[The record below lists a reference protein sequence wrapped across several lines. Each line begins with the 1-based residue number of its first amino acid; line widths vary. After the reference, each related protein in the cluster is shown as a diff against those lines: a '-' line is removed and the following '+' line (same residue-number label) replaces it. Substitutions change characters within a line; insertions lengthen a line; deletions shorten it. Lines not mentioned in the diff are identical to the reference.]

1 MSKKKTKQAAG
12 SAPATLADA
21 TLSGMTR
28 PAGPNFWES
37 TLAPLLDRRALAIAI
52 CLVVLACLRIAAASS
67 DLSPTWD
74 EPAHVACGMEY
85 LAKHVYRYEPQH
97 PPLARA
103 MGALLP
109 YLAGSRPQGQ
119 SNFNVEGVAIIYQGG
134 NPARVLAL
142 MRAGILV
149 FFVLA
154 CATVY
159 LWAKRSFGNT
169 VAVLAVALFT
179 LAPTVLAHAGLAT
192 TDMGLTAG
200 LTAAFFALLLWAE
213 TPTWKYSVLLGV
225 SVAFALLTKFTTLGY
240 FPAAAFFAL
249 VAYIMVERP
258 GVAGLVAAAKPRVLP
273 FLLAIVTGAF
283 AVWAG
288 YFFSFGKVPET
299 NLTLPAPE
307 LWDGIRFAMYHTSK
321 GHAAYFMGEV
331 RNTGWWYF
339 FPVLLAVKTPLGWLA
354 LAGIG
359 LAVAWGRRG
368 KLAYWLPLAFALGI
382 LVPAMFSHV
391 NIGLRHIL
399 PIFAALAIV
408 AAVGMQRLLERA
420 ATAKWAGAIALV
432 LLAWI
437 AISGITHHPDYLSYF
452 NELGGARPERIVVD
466 SDLDWGQNIVRLS
479 HRLKEL
485 GATQVAFSDMNLRPR
500 QLAYWPGLP
509 PVQEINPLRPTEGW
523 SAVSP
528 SLWMLRQYGLNY
540 RDPRVQPWF
549 AYYRPVEKVGTLWL
563 YYLPPGSLQRNQFGQ

>member
-1 MSKKKTKQAAG
+1 MSKKKPKQQ
-12 SAPATLADA
+12 PATLAEMA
-21 TLSGMTR
+21 PPSG
-28 PAGPNFWES
+28 PGFWEAS
-37 TLAPLLDRRALAIAI
+37 LAPFLEQRALAIAI
-52 CLVVLACLRIAAASS
+52 CLVALACLRIVAASS
-67 DLSPTWD
+67 ELSPTWD

-109 YLAGSRPQGQ
+109 LLSGVHPEGLP
-119 SNFNVEGVAIIYQGG
+119 NFNTEGVAIIYQGG
-134 NPARVLAL
+134 HPAQTLAL

-149 FFVLA
+149 FFVMA
-154 CATVY
+154 CAIVY

-179 LAPTVLAHAGLAT
+179 LAPIVLAHAGLAT

-213 TPTWKYSVLLGV
+213 TPTWKHSVLLGAAT
-225 SVAFALLTKFTTLGY
+225 AFALLTKFTTLGY
-240 FPAAAFFAL
+240 FPAAAIFAL
-249 VAYIMVERP
+249 LAYIAVERP
-258 GVAGLVAAAKPRVLP
+258 GMSGLVAAAKVRVLP
-273 FLLAIVTGAF
+273 FALAIATGAF
-283 AVWAG
+283 TVWAG
-288 YFFSFGKVPET
+288 YFFSFGKVPGT
-299 NLTLPAPE
+299 NLTVPAPE

-339 FPVLLAVKTPLGWLA
+339 FPLLLLVKTPLAWL
-354 LAGIG
+354 LLTGFG
-359 LAVAWGRRG
+359 LVVSWGRRAQ
-368 KLAYWLPLAFALGI
+368 LAYWLPVAFALGV
-382 LVPAMFSHV
+382 LLPAMTSHV

-399 PIFAALAIV
+399 PIFSALAIV
-408 AAVGMQRLLERA
+408 AAIGLQRLLERGY
-420 ATAKWAGAIALV
+420 TAKWAGPLALALV
-432 LLAWI
+432 AWV
-437 AISGITHHPDYLSYF
+437 AISGMAHHPDYLSYF
-452 NELGGARPERIVVD
+452 NELGGDHPERIVVD

-479 HRLKEL
+479 RRLKDL
-485 GATQVAFSDMNLRPR
+485 NATQVAFTDFNLRPKN
-500 QLAYWPGLP
+500 LMYWPGLP
-509 PVQEINPLRPTEGW
+509 PVQEINPLRPTVGW

-563 YYLPPGSLQRNQFGQ
+563 YNLSPEDVQRYRLGQ

>member
-1 MSKKKTKQAAG
+1 MSKKKTKQQAT
-12 SAPATLADA
+12 TLAE
-21 TLSGMTR
+21 MTA
-28 PAGPNFWES
+28 PAGPGFWEA
-37 TLAPLLDRRALAIAI
+37 TLAPLLEKRALAIAI
-52 CLVVLACLRIAAASS
+52 CLVVLACARIVASS
-67 DLSPTWD
+67 AELSPTWD
-74 EPAHVACGMEY
+74 EPAHVACGLEY

-109 YLAGSRPQGQ
+109 YLSGVRPEGLP
-119 SNFNVEGVAIIYQGG
+119 NFNTEGVAIIYQGG
-134 NPARVLAL
+134 HPAQTLAL

-149 FFVLA
+149 FFVMA
-154 CATVY
+154 CAVIF

-179 LAPTVLAHAGLAT
+179 LVPTVLAHAGLAT

-213 TPTWKYSVLLGV
+213 TPTWKYSVLLGMAT
-225 SVAFALLTKFTTLGY
+225 AFALLTKFTTLGY
-240 FPAAAFFAL
+240 FPAAAIFAL
-249 VAYIMVERP
+249 LAYVIVEKP
-258 GVAGLVAAAKPRVLP
+258 GAAGLMPAARVRALP
-273 FLLAIVTGAF
+273 FALAVATGALT
-283 AVWAG
+283 VWAG

-299 NLTLPAPE
+299 NLTVPAPE
-307 LWDGIRFAMYHTSK
+307 LFDGIRFAMYHTSK

-354 LAGIG
+354 LAIFG
-359 LAVAWGRRG
+359 LAVAWGRRVR
-368 KLAYWLPLAFALGI
+368 LAYWLPVAFSLGV

-399 PIFAALAIV
+399 PIFASLAIL
-408 AAVGMQRLLERA
+408 AAIGLARLLERGY
-420 ATAKWAGAIALV
+420 TAKWAGPLAVA

-437 AISGITHHPDYLSYF
+437 AISGIAHHPDYLSYF
-452 NELGGARPERIVVD
+452 NELAGDRPERIVVD

-479 HRLKEL
+479 RRLKEL
-485 GATQVAFSDMNLRPR
+485 NATQVAFTDFNLRPKN
-500 QLAYWPGLP
+500 LAFWPGLP

-528 SLWMLRQYGLNY
+528 SIWMLRQYGLNY

-563 YYLPPGSLQRNQFGQ
+563 YYIPPGSSQRNQLGQ